1 MLRCIITGRP
11 SHRRHIKRLQD
22 SFTALERCRKP
33 VFCAIQGACFGGG
46 VDMAVACDVRYCT
59 ADARFCVKEVDLAIT
74 ADIGTLQRL
83 PKIVGHGVATE
94 LALTAR
100 EINGDE
106 ALRIGL
112 VSVVEP
118 SVEAL
123 ERRVAEAATQLAKKS
138 PLAVQGTK
146 ATMIH
151 ARDHSVPEGLE
162 YVAMMNSARLTS
174 QDLTEAMG
182 AKFERRKPL
191 FAKL

>member
-1 MLRCIITGRP
+1 
-11 SHRRHIKRLQD
+11 
-22 SFTALERCRKP
+22 
-33 VFCAIQGACFGGG
+33 
-46 VDMAVACDVRYCT
+46 MAVACDVRYCT

-100 EINGDE
+100 EISGDE

-112 VSVVEP
+112 VAGVEP
-118 SVEAL
+118 HVEAL
-123 ERRVAEAATQLAKKS
+123 ERRVAEAATQLARKS

-151 ARDHSVPEGLE
+151 ARDHGVPEGLE

-174 QDLTEAMG
+174 QDLEEAMG
-182 AKFERRKPL
+182 AKFQRRDPL

>member
-1 MLRCIITGRP
+1 
-11 SHRRHIKRLQD
+11 
-22 SFTALERCRKP
+22 
-33 VFCAIQGACFGGG
+33 
-46 VDMAVACDVRYCT
+46 MAVACDVRYCT

-94 LALTAR
+94 LAITAR

-112 VSVVEP
+112 VSGVLP

-123 ERRVAEAATQLAKKS
+123 EARVAEAAAAVAAKS

-146 ATMIH
+146 ATMVH
-151 ARDHSVPEGLE
+151 ARDHGVPEGLE
-162 YVAMMNSARLTS
+162 YVAMMNSARLVS

-182 AKFERRKPL
+182 AKFARRKPL
-191 FAKL
+191 FARL